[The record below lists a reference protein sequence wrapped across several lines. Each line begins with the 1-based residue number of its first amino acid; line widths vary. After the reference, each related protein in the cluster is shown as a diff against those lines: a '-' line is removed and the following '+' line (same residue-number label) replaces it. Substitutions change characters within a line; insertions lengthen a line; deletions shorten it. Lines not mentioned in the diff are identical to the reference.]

1 MSTSKT
7 KSIRYIFSGHES
19 FPCKSLWLKKG
30 YDYIVAG
37 NNFNNPEAVIGLG
50 VGKNMV
56 ASIRF
61 WLRAFGLIENDKP
74 TALANY
80 LFNEQDG
87 KDKYLEDIATLWLL
101 HFNLVFSEEATLY
114 HMFFC
119 GVQRE
124 RTHFEREQV
133 LTYVKLRMVEAGKPT
148 LFNPNTV
155 KKDIAVLL
163 QNYTLPRKPQSNED
177 YSSLLIDLDLIRQN
191 SESKSYYFNVDGK
204 RQVTKEI
211 FLYGL
216 LKLKEQ
222 EGDNTIP
229 FDTIQEC
236 VGLVFCMQD
245 FETIEMLKQ
254 LAVEYSECF
263 AYSDVAGIKQVQF
276 TKDLDVKQVLD
287 NYYVPSLLLYQQ
299 HISQAYRLKRRRP

>member
-1 MSTSKT
+1 MSINKVKKYT
-7 KSIRYIFSGHES
+7 FSGHES

-30 YDYIVAG
+30 YDFVVKG
-37 NNFNNPEAVIGLG
+37 NDFNSPEAVIGLG

-61 WLRAFGLIENDKP
+61 WLKAFGVTEKDKISW
-74 TALANY
+74 LGDY
-80 LFNEQDG
+80 LFDEVSG

-114 HMFFC
+114 NMFFC

-133 LTYVKLRMVEAGKPT
+133 LTYVKLRMVEANKMT
-148 LFNPNTV
+148 LYNANTV
-155 KKDIAVLL
+155 KKDIGVLL
-163 QNYTLPRKPQSNED
+163 QNYTLPRKAQSNED
-177 YSSLLIDLDLIRQN
+177 FSSLLIDLDLIRQS
-191 SESKSYYFNVDGK
+191 SEGKGYYFNVDGK
-204 RQVTKEI
+204 RKVTKEI

-222 EGDNTIP
+222 EGDNTIS
-229 FDTIQEC
+229 FDTIQER

-254 LAVEYSECF
+254 LASDYS
-263 AYSDVAGIKQVQF
+263 Q
-276 TKDLDVKQVLD
+276 
-287 NYYVPSLLLYQQ
+287 
-299 HISQAYRLKRRRP
+299 

>member
-1 MSTSKT
+1 MSTNNKT
-7 KSIRYIFSGHES
+7 KGIKYTFSGHES

-30 YDYIVAG
+30 YDFVVAG
-37 NNFNNPEAVIGLG
+37 NDFNSPEAVIGLG

-61 WLRAFGLIENDKP
+61 WLRAFGLIENDQP

-80 LFNEQDG
+80 LFNDQDG

-114 HMFFC
+114 NMFFC

-124 RTHFEREQV
+124 RTHFERDQV

-204 RQVTKEI
+204 RQVTKDI

-216 LKLKEQ
+216 LKLKEL
-222 EGDNTIP
+222 EGDNTIS
-229 FDTIQEC
+229 FDTIQEK
-236 VGLVFCMQD
+236 VGLVFCMPD
-245 FETIEMLKQ
+245 FETMEMLKQ
-254 LAVEYSECF
+254 LASQYSQYF
-263 AYSDVAGIKQVQF
+263 VYSDVAGIKQVQF

-287 NYYVPSLLLYQQ
+287 NYYGKD
-299 HISQAYRLKRRRP
+299 I

>member
-254 LAVEYSECF
+254 LAVEYGECF

-276 TKDLDVKQVLD
+276 TKDLNVKQVLD
-287 NYYVPSLLLYQQ
+287 NYYGKD
-299 HISQAYRLKRRRP
+299 I

>member
-1 MSTSKT
+1 LKNLIKMRNKYT
-7 KSIRYIFSGHES
+7 FFGHES

-30 YDYIVAG
+30 YDFVMAG
-37 NNFNNPEAVIGLG
+37 NDFNSPKAVIGLG

-61 WLRAFGLIENDKP
+61 WLKAFGVTENDKN
-74 TALANY
+74 TWLGDY
-80 LFNEQDG
+80 LFDDRKG

-114 HMFFC
+114 KMFFS

-124 RTHFEREQV
+124 RNHFDREQV
-133 LTYVKLRMVEAGKPT
+133 LTYVKLKMVEAGKMT
-148 LFNPNTV
+148 QFNANTV
-155 KKDIAVLL
+155 KKDIGVLL
-163 QNYTLPRKPQSNED
+163 QNYSLPRKPQSNED
-177 YSSLLIDLDLIRQN
+177 FSSLLIDLDLIRQS
-191 SESKSYYFNVDGK
+191 SEDKDFYFNVDGK
-204 RQVTKEI
+204 RKITKEI

-222 EGDNTIP
+222 EGDNTIS
-229 FDTIQEC
+229 FDTIQER

-254 LAVEYSECF
+254 LANDYSQYF
-263 AYSDVAGIKQVQF
+263 AYSDVAGIKQIQF
-276 TKDLDVKQVLD
+276 IQDLDVKQVLD
-287 NYYVPSLLLYQQ
+287 DYYGKD
-299 HISQAYRLKRRRP
+299 I

>member
-1 MSTSKT
+1 MPITEFRSMNINKVRKYS
-7 KSIRYIFSGHES
+7 FSGHES

-30 YDYIVAG
+30 YDFVIEG
-37 NNFNNPEAVIGLG
+37 NDFNNPEAVIGLG

-61 WLRAFGLIENDKP
+61 WLKAFGVTENDNI
-74 TALANY
+74 TWLGDY
-80 LFNEQDG
+80 LFNDTNG

-101 HFNLVFSEEATLY
+101 HFNLVFSETATLY
-114 HMFFC
+114 NLFFC

-133 LTYVKLRMVEAGKPT
+133 LTYVKLKMVEAGKIT
-148 LFNPNTV
+148 QFNANTV
-155 KKDIAVLL
+155 KKDIGVLL
-163 QNYTLPRKPQSNED
+163 QNYCLPRKSQSNED
-177 YSSLLIDLDLIRQN
+177 FSSLLIDLDLIRQS
-191 SESKSYYFNVDGK
+191 SEGKGYYINVDGK
-204 RQVTKEI
+204 RGVTREI

-222 EGDNTIP
+222 EGDNTIA
-229 FDTIQEC
+229 FDTIQEN

-254 LAVEYSECF
+254 LANEYSQYF

-276 TKDLDVKQVLD
+276 TKDLDPRHVLD
-287 NYYVPSLLLYQQ
+287 NYYGKD
-299 HISQAYRLKRRRP
+299 I

>member
-1 MSTSKT
+1 MRVRFSIPLTFMNLKRMSTNNKIKGVKYT
-7 KSIRYIFSGHES
+7 FSGHES
-19 FPCKSLWLKKG
+19 FPCKTLWLKKG
-30 YDYIVAG
+30 YDFVVAG
-37 NNFNNPEAVIGLG
+37 NDFNSPGAVIGLG

-61 WLRAFGLIENDKP
+61 WLRAFGVTENDKP
-74 TALANY
+74 TDLAEY
-80 LFNEQDG
+80 LFNDKNG

-101 HFNLVFSEEATLY
+101 HFILVFSEDATLY
-114 HMFFC
+114 KMFFC

-133 LTYVKLRMVEAGKPT
+133 LTYVKLRMVEAGKMT

-155 KKDIAVLL
+155 KKDVAVLL
-163 QNYTLPRKPQSNED
+163 QNYALPRKPQSNED
-177 YSSLLIDLDLIRQN
+177 FSSLLIDLDLIRQN
-191 SESKSYYFNVDGK
+191 SEGKGYYFNVDGK
-204 RQVTKEI
+204 RKVTKEI

-229 FDTIQEC
+229 FDTIQER

-245 FETIEMLKQ
+245 FETIEMLKL
-254 LAVEYSECF
+254 LASEYGEYF
-263 AYSDVAGIKQVQF
+263 AYSDVAGIKQAQF
-276 TKDLDVKQVLD
+276 TKDLNIKQVLD
-287 NYYVPSLLLYQQ
+287 NYYGKD
-299 HISQAYRLKRRRP
+299 I

>member
-1 MSTSKT
+1 MSISKVKKYT
-7 KSIRYIFSGHES
+7 FSGHES

-30 YDYIVAG
+30 YDFVVAG
-37 NNFNNPEAVIGLG
+37 NDFNSPEAVIGLG
-50 VGKNMV
+50 VGKYMV

-61 WLRAFGLIENDKP
+61 WLKAFGITENDKI
-74 TALANY
+74 TLLGNY
-80 LFNEQDG
+80 LFDESKG

-114 HMFFC
+114 KMFFC

-133 LTYVKLRMVEAGKPT
+133 LTYVKLRMVEANKMT
-148 LFNPNTV
+148 LFNANTV
-155 KKDIAVLL
+155 KKDIGVLL
-163 QNYTLPRKPQSNED
+163 QNYALPRKAQSNED
-177 YSSLLIDLDLIRQN
+177 FSSLLIDLDLIRQS
-191 SESKSYYFNVDGK
+191 SEGKGYYFNVDGK
-204 RQVTKEI
+204 RKVTKEI

-229 FDTIQEC
+229 FDTIQEK
-236 VGLVFCMQD
+236 VGLMFCMQD

-254 LAVEYSECF
+254 LASDYSQYF
-263 AYSDVAGIKQVQF
+263 AYSDVAGIKQIQF

-287 NYYVPSLLLYQQ
+287 DYYGKD
-299 HISQAYRLKRRRP
+299 I